1 MARIQKSLEIVIHFK
16 RFFLKSRLLATF
28 WEKGGRLNNT
38 IFGQIR
44 MLESGDQLFP
54 LVKETREV

>member
-16 RFFLKSRLLATF
+16 RFILKSRVFATF

-38 IFGQIR
+38 ISGQIR